1 MQDVLCY
8 WRVKLFN
15 VKLKNGAVNP
25 PFNKAVSAN
34 VAKIFF
40 RVINIHF
47 SKSHRLHKIFS
58 SNTVRVSYSCM
69 QNMYKI
75 YKEYNSNI
83 TSTPCNQLTLCN
95 CRVKEEF
102 PMDGKCQT
110 LDAVYDCRFTSSEP
124 RRIYFK
130 LAEGNGRKGIIII
143 KSHSTTNYIHMRRY
157 F

>member
-1 MQDVLCY
+1 MLNWKTVQSTHHSTKQYPQMLQKFSFGWSTY
-8 WRVKLFN
+8 
-15 VKLKNGAVNP
+15 
-25 PFNKAVSAN
+25 
-34 VAKIFF
+34 IFQ
-40 RVINIHF
+40 
-47 SKSHRLHKIFS
+47 SHRLHKIFS

-69 QNMYKI
+69 QNMYKT
-75 YKEYNSNI
+75 YKEYNSKI

-143 KSHSTTNYIHMRRY
+143 KSHSTTNHIHMRRY